1 MIPDHV
7 LELWTILNQFH
18 IEMLEEI
25 QTCLL
30 TKTNDGLVNQLY
42 TVVRCRIIRFKKQNV
57 QLHLILDKEI
67 FFSVSMSHNILK
79 RFIVYLK
86 VKFKWT
92 SFIFICQIWKPN
104 EAATS
109 KTKTPHF
116 LQWTV
121 ILSIRTLVFPCG
133 SISKYTTLIS
143 CSKLQLQ
150 IVSCA
155 ILPKRH

>member
-67 FFSVSMSHNILK
+67 F
-79 RFIVYLK
+79 
-86 VKFKWT
+86 
-92 SFIFICQIWKPN
+92 
-104 EAATS
+104 
-109 KTKTPHF
+109 
-116 LQWTV
+116 
-121 ILSIRTLVFPCG
+121 LV
-133 SISKYTTLIS
+133 
-143 CSKLQLQ
+143 
-150 IVSCA
+150 
-155 ILPKRH
+155 